1 MNNKTSIEA
10 MGTVFTFF
18 STASAVGKTCLAI
31 NFATELSQ
39 QGYKVCLFN
48 ADFQFGDI
56 CRYLG
61 IIPDKTIFD
70 YDEFVFD
77 KKHNMGN
84 IDLFLAETKYNF
96 SILAAPRELD
106 EAYIIKA
113 DLVMQALNELRE
125 LFDFIVV
132 DTTTGFSDINMR
144 IIEDTDVLF
153 MPTVIDFIPTI
164 RNLKLG
170 LDTLE
175 NLQFNLNRVRL
186 ILNRY
191 KAETQISV
199 KDVES
204 LIEREFQ
211 YFISNDYMQFRQS
224 IKNQI
229 PLVLSEGGKVSD
241 EIKAI
246 ITEELG
252 DNKEDSGL
260 INWFGKL
267 WKN

>member
-1 MNNKTSIEA
+1 MNDNTAIES
-10 MGTVFTFF
+10 MGQVYTFF

-31 NFATELSQ
+31 NFATELAQ

-61 IIPDKTIFD
+61 IKADKNIFD
-70 YDEFVFD
+70 YSNFIAS
-77 KKHNMGN
+77 KKNAGN

-96 SILAAPRELD
+96 SVLAAPLELD
-106 EAYIIKA
+106 EAYLINA
-113 DLVMQALNELRE
+113 DLVTQCIGELRDA
-125 LFDFIVV
+125 FDFIVI
-132 DTTTGFSDINMR
+132 DTTAGFSDINMG
-144 IIEDTDVLF
+144 IIEYTDTLF
-153 MPTVIDFIPTI
+153 IPTVIDFIPTI

-175 NLQFNLNRVRL
+175 KLQFNLNRVRL

-199 KDVES
+199 NDVES
-204 LIEREFQ
+204 LIEKEFQ
-211 YFISNDYMQFRQS
+211 YFVSNDYMQFRQS
-224 IKNQI
+224 IKSQT
-229 PLVLSEGGKVSD
+229 PLVLLDDNKVSH
-241 EIKAI
+241 EIKDIVA
-246 ITEELG
+246 EELG
-252 DNKEDSGL
+252 DGKNDSGL
-260 INWFGKL
+260 MNWFGKL